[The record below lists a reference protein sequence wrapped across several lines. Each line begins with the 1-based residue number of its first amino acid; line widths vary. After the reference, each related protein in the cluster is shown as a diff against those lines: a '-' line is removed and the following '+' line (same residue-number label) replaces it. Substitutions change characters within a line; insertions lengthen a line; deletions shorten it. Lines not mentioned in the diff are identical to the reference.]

1 MCTHQCVQMT
11 RVRTKTRA
19 GLILRF
25 VRISPFS
32 PRRVY
37 TCSPPGR
44 QTAASSVLSARPRL
58 KQKRRGASPAPSE
71 SEEVGA
77 DYAASVEAF
86 RSWSRTHTWAARTH
100 FLTRPHPGCPASAQD
115 KHQPSLPRLLSS
127 IPVFSSSP
135 PTSTFSLTLHGSWI
149 THMSTLK
156 SSPSIL
162 PTSCRQRFQWD
173 WKFYWILLFFVDS
186 IV

>member
-1 MCTHQCVQMT
+1 MCTHQCAQMT
-11 RVRTKTRA
+11 RAALK
-19 GLILRF
+19 F

-32 PRRVY
+32 PRCVY
-37 TCSPPGR
+37 TRSPPAR

-58 KQKRRGASPAPSE
+58 KQKRRGARPAPSE

-86 RSWSRTHTWAARTH
+86 RSWSRTHTWAANYETVQQSTARTH
-100 FLTRPHPGCPASAQD
+100 FFTRPHPECPASGQD
-115 KHQPSLPRLLSS
+115 KHLPSLPLLLSS

-135 PTSTFSLTLHGSWI
+135 PTSPSTFSLTLHGSWI
-149 THMSTLK
+149 THISTLK
-156 SSPSIL
+156 YSPPIL

-173 WKFYWILLFFVDS
+173 
-186 IV
+186 